1 MVIFIYGSQRAGC
14 RFPLYPQLASRRK
27 FGLQNGR
34 YPLADEVCLT
44 GSLKV
49 ECQYKEREDG
59 AWKLC
64 QDICLV
70 HFATRCTFLL
80 WITEADTFPTNTI
93 NRKTIFAFIFLEFF
107 SFPYFNTDLSTH
119 FIHTVENR
127 KDYGNIR
134 CCHVLKTL

>member
-1 MVIFIYGSQRAGC
+1 M
-14 RFPLYPQLASRRK
+14 
-27 FGLQNGR
+27 
-34 YPLADEVCLT
+34 CLT

-80 WITEADTFPTNTI
+80 WITEADTFSTNTI
-93 NRKTIFAFIFLEFF
+93 NRKTIFYSF
-107 SFPYFNTDLSTH
+107 SCFHISIQICRHISY
-119 FIHTVENR
+119 IQ
-127 KDYGNIR
+127 
-134 CCHVLKTL
+134 LKTEKTMAIYVAVMYLKLFEAKNAETDTKTIYQAMRGCQNEAFHTDMS